1 MRAFASYESCLSSD
15 DERDDNVTSHKNGI
29 VFPIDVGKSL
39 RVMNLNKGQILVKN
53 LDPGDERVELSS
65 SSSQL
70 NAKKAEN
77 GDVYIFTIMN
87 EEQEETMKK
96 YDNSDDII
104 IECKIPPRF
113 VSWTL
118 MGRECSLTVDAN
130 IAGKRTWT

>member
-1 MRAFASYESCLSSD
+1 MSATT
-15 DERDDNVTSHKNGI
+15 NVTSHKNGI

-39 RVMNLNKGQILVKN
+39 RVMNLNKGQIIVKN

-77 GDVYIFTIMN
+77 GDVDIFTIMI

-96 YDNSDDII
+96 
-104 IECKIPPRF
+104 
-113 VSWTL
+113 
-118 MGRECSLTVDAN
+118 
-130 IAGKRTWT
+130 